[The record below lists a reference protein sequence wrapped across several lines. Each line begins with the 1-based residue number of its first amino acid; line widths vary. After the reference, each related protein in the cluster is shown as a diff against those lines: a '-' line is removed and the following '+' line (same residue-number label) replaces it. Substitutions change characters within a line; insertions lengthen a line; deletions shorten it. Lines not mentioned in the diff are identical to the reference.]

1 MTGNLFSTAFPKS
14 QALHKAAAVGLG
26 IVILTLASKVQVPFW
41 PVPMTLQTLAVL
53 MIGATAG
60 LRLGGSTALA
70 WLGLGALGTPV
81 FATGSGLAYMAGPT
95 GGYLAGFLLAAVAVG
110 YLADKGYGRTAVS
123 AIGMLLV
130 GLVAI
135 YALGLGW
142 LALLIGAQKAVALGF
157 LPFIPAEIL
166 KLALGTAILTAAWN
180 KATR

>member
-1 MTGNLFSTAFPKS
+1 
-14 QALHKAAAVGLG
+14 
-26 IVILTLASKVQVPFW
+26 
-41 PVPMTLQTLAVL
+41 
-53 MIGATAG
+53 
-60 LRLGGSTALA
+60 
-70 WLGLGALGTPV
+70 
-81 FATGSGLAYMAGPT
+81 
-95 GGYLAGFLLAAVAVG
+95 
-110 YLADKGYGRTAVS
+110 
-123 AIGMLLV
+123 MLLV